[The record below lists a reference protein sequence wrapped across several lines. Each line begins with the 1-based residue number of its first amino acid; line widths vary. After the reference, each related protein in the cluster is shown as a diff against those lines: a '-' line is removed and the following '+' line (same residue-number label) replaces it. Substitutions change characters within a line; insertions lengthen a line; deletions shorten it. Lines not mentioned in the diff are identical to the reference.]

1 MDPKSSDAVD
11 TIMSTHALSQLRMC
25 SLSKCPHV
33 YVHCTLIMIIM
44 LMEGVY
50 TDVMV
55 DKHSQTK
62 PSTGKSLLSL

>member
-1 MDPKSSDAVD
+1 
-11 TIMSTHALSQLRMC
+11 MSTHALSQLRMC
-25 SLSKCPHV
+25 SSSKCPH
-33 YVHCTLIMIIM
+33 VHCTLIMIIM

-62 PSTGKSLLSL
+62 PTTGKSL